1 MPKREA
7 HRARPGG
14 VATDRPSPDPW
25 AEQSPKRRTTP
36 AVICIGVDAG
46 GSSTTVALSKD
57 GTFVRETTAGAANA
71 TTSGIDTAA
80 GVIVAGV
87 RSAAEGEEPAAIY
100 IAAAGSGRKSTTH
113 ALRERIATAFPRA
126 KVVVA
131 DDTVIALRA
140 AVPEGDGAVLIAG
153 TGSVAY
159 AVHGEREHRA
169 GGLGYLA
176 GDEGSAFWIGMQA
189 AKLYGRVLDGR
200 ANRDETTDLVSR
212 ALHAPDRDAFIAALY
227 DAPLQPAAI
236 ASIAPSIIAFAGKGN
251 RASTKIVQQAAQELG
266 DLIKAALKA
275 VDLIEASPT
284 VAFAGGLLRENS
296 LLSFL
301 LETRLIGDVPG
312 ITIVKAADDPARA
325 ALRLAE
331 RLG

>member
-1 MPKREA
+1 
-7 HRARPGG
+7 
-14 VATDRPSPDPW
+14 
-25 AEQSPKRRTTP
+25 
-36 AVICIGVDAG
+36 VICIGVDAG
-46 GSSTTVALSKD
+46 GSSTNVALSKH

-71 TTSGIDTAA
+71 TTTGVEAAA
-80 GVIVAGV
+80 GVIVEAIRG
-87 RSAAEGEEPAAIY
+87 AAAGEEPGSIY
-100 IAAAGSGRKSTTH
+100 VGAAGSGREGAAH
-113 ALRERIATAFPRA
+113 ALRESIETAFPRA
-126 KVVVA
+126 KVTVG
-131 DDTVIALRA
+131 DDTTIALRA

-159 AVHGEREHRA
+159 AVHGDREHRV

-212 ALHAPDRDAFIAALY
+212 ALLAPDRDAFIAALY
-227 DAPLQPAAI
+227 DVPLQPSRI

-251 RASTKIVQQAAQELG
+251 RASTKIVQRAAQELG
-266 DLIKAALKA
+266 DLIKGALKA
-275 VDLIEASPT
+275 VDLTEASPT

-312 ITIVKAADDPARA
+312 IAIVKAADDPARA